1 MNTSKN
7 KNIKLMKRKK
17 MTCEIARN
25 ICIVRALAK
34 LGHFPKRESE
44 KEAWFL
50 SPIRQETQAS
60 FKVDK
65 TLNRWY
71 DHDIGKG
78 VIV

>member
-1 MNTSKN
+1 
-7 KNIKLMKRKK
+7 MKRKK

-25 ICIVRALAK
+25 ICIVQALAK
-34 LGHFPKRESE
+34 LGHFPKKESV

-50 SPIRQETQAS
+50 SPFRSETQAS

-65 TLNRWY
+65 TLNSGM
-71 DHDIGKG
+71 IMKLEKE